1 MEAAQKGLNQFWN
14 KNTSILGLAYKVKF
28 KTRPQLQMTKVRK
41 HSEDLSTGL
50 VLFYL
55 LSLSPHLIIL
65 CEQLVCVHSRK
76 KFMGLWTWKH
86 LPLCYAWGH
95 SPISRKIAWRIVKLY
110 QFLMYRPRKFLL
122 YIQLS
127 AIWILFVCLNNQ
139 WERRIFN
146 SSGCHL

>member
-14 KNTSILGLAYKVKF
+14 TNTSILGLAYKVKF
-28 KTRPQLQMTKVRK
+28 KTCPQLQMTKVRK

-76 KFMGLWTWKH
+76 KFMGLWTWKR

-110 QFLMYRPRKFLL
+110 QFLMYRPRK
-122 YIQLS
+122 IS
-127 AIWILFVCLNNQ
+127 ALHSAQCHMNTFCLFK
-139 WERRIFN
+139 
-146 SSGCHL
+146 